1 MVFSSTI
8 FLIYFLPIVLVINVI
23 LPKYLKNYWLLVAS
37 LIFYS
42 WGEPSFF
49 FVLITC
55 SVINFFAVQKM
66 NLLADLKR
74 KVLFSSLI
82 IFNLAFLVYF
92 KYSNFFI
99 ESINEG
105 LAFLGNDLI
114 KWNRVILPIGISF
127 FTFQSLT
134 YIIDVYRKDTQPQ
147 VYVHNYILYS
157 FLFPHLIAGPIVKY
171 NFVSDQINNRDET
184 AFKFIAGFVR
194 FSIGLGKKVLIANVI
209 GEYSRQLLYES
220 NSVELTSG
228 TVWLGMLAYTFQ
240 IYFDFSGY
248 SDMAIGLGK
257 MLGFHFPENFDRPY
271 ISSSISEFWRKW
283 HITLGDFMKNY
294 LYIPLGG
301 NKVSNWK
308 IYRNLLIVF
317 FLSGLWHGDNWTF
330 IAWGLFHGFW
340 LIIDR
345 LFLLKILNK
354 IKFLAIPFT
363 FLVVLNGWVLFQAP
377 SIESAMEQYKIM
389 WQFNHFSLQSI
400 QNQSYFNFH
409 ILIAVTICLLG
420 LVPIIRRF
428 SNTFI
433 SEQKKPIYLISTVL
447 IAGIIFI
454 LSMAEVIAGNF
465 NPFIYFKF

>member
-1 MVFSSTI
+1 
-8 FLIYFLPIVLVINVI
+8 LPIVLVINVV

-66 NLLADLKR
+66 NQLADLKR

-99 ESINEG
+99 ESINKG
-105 LAFLGNDLI
+105 LTFLGNDLI
-114 KWNRVILPIGISF
+114 KWNHVILPIGISF

-134 YIIDVYRKDTQPQ
+134 YIIDIYRKDTQPQ
-147 VYVHNYILYS
+147 LYVHNYILYS

-209 GEYSRQLLYES
+209 GEYSHQLLYES

-317 FLSGLWHGDNWTF
+317 ILSGLWHGDNWTF

-389 WQFNHFSLQSI
+389 WKFDHFSLPII
-400 QNQSYFNFH
+400 QNTSYFNIH
-409 ILIAVTICLLG
+409 ILVAFLFCLLG
-420 LVPIIRRF
+420 LSPLIRRF
-428 SNTFI
+428 SNSFI
-433 SEQKKPIYLISTVL
+433 TEQQKPIYLFSTVV